1 MESIE
6 KDIERFLAV
15 NPGSGDGS
23 GYGSGYGS
31 GDGSGDGSGYGSGY
45 GDGSGSGSG
54 SGYGYGDGSGYGYGY
69 GSGSGDGSGSG
80 SGYGDGYGDGDGS
93 GDGSDEWRSINGNRI
108 YSIDNTPTVIYSVK
122 GQVARGA
129 IVRADLTLD
138 PCYIA
143 RVGNSFAH
151 GENIRKAVED
161 ATAKDMQDRPLEER
175 IAMFVQVHPD
185 LDTPYGDL
193 FQWHNTLTESCR
205 MGRENWCREHGLN
218 PTDSITVRQ
227 FIEGTKDYF
236 GGGAIRQLAKKYDLD
251 LG

>member
-15 NPGSGDGS
+15 HHGSGDGS
-23 GYGSGYGS
+23 GYGSG
-31 GDGSGDGSGYGSGY
+31 DGSGY
-45 GDGSGSGSG
+45 GDGSGSG
-54 SGYGYGDGSGYGYGY
+54 YGD
-69 GSGSGDGSGSG
+69 GSG
-80 SGYGDGYGDGDGS
+80 SGYGDGDGDGDGYGSGYGDGDGD
-93 GDGSDEWRSINGNRI
+93 GDGYGSGYGDGDGDGDGYGDGWRSINGDRI
-108 YSIDNTPTVIYSVK
+108 YMFDDTPTVIYSVK

-129 IVRADLTLD
+129 FVRADLTLD

-151 GENIRKAVED
+151 GETIRKAVED
-161 ATAKDMQDRPLEER
+161 ATEKDMQDRPLEER

-193 FQWHNTLTESCR
+193 FQWHSNLTGSCR

-227 FIEGTKDYF
+227 FIEGTKDNF
-236 GGGAIRQLAKKYDLD
+236 GGGAIRQLAKSYNIELN
-251 LG
+251 